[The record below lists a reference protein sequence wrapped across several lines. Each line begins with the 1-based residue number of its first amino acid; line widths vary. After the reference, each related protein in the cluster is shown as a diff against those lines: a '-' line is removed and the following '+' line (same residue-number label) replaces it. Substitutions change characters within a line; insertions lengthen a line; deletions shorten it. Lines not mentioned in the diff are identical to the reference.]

1 MAERKTNMSVDEV
14 LAVRD
19 SLLASLNER
28 MQNYDYW
35 VTLNTEQRWALTG
48 YRQDLLDIEK
58 QEGFPNILWPQP
70 PF

>member
-1 MAERKTNMSVDEV
+1 MAERKTYMSADEV

-35 VTLNTEQRWALTG
+35 ITLSTEQRWALTG
-48 YRQDLLDIEK
+48 YRQDLIDIEK
-58 QEGFPNILWPQP
+58 QEGFPNILWPQS

>member
-1 MAERKTNMSVDEV
+1 MAERKTYMSVDEV

>member
-1 MAERKTNMSVDEV
+1 MAERKTYMSADEV

-28 MQNYDYW
+28 MQNYNYW
-35 VTLNTEQRWALTG
+35 ITLSTEQRWALTG

>member
-1 MAERKTNMSVDEV
+1 MAERKTYMSVDEV

-19 SLLASLNER
+19 SLLASVNER
-28 MQNYDYW
+28 MQNYKYW
-35 VTLNTEQRWALTG
+35 ITLSTEQRWALTG
-48 YRQDLLDIEK
+48 YRQDLIDIEK

>member
-1 MAERKTNMSVDEV
+1 MAERKTYMSVDEV

-35 VTLNTEQRWALTG
+35 VTLSTEQRWALTG

>member
-1 MAERKTNMSVDEV
+1 MAERKTYMSADEV
-14 LAVRD
+14 LAIRD

-35 VTLNTEQRWALTG
+35 ITLSTEQRWALTG

>member
-14 LAVRD
+14 LAARD
-19 SLLASLNER
+19 SLLASVNER
-28 MQNYDYW
+28 MQNYKYW
-35 VTLNTEQRWALTG
+35 ITLSTEQRWALTG

>member
-1 MAERKTNMSVDEV
+1 MAERKTYMSADEV

-35 VTLNTEQRWALTG
+35 ITLSTEQRWALTG

>member
-1 MAERKTNMSVDEV
+1 MAERKTYMSADEV

-19 SLLASLNER
+19 SLLASVNER
-28 MQNYDYW
+28 MQNYKYW
-35 VTLNTEQRWALTG
+35 ITLSTEQRWALTG
-48 YRQDLLDIEK
+48 YRQDLIDIEK

>member
-14 LAVRD
+14 LAARD
-19 SLLASLNER
+19 SLLASVNER
-28 MQNYDYW
+28 MQNYKYW
-35 VTLNTEQRWALTG
+35 ITLSTEQRWALTG
-48 YRQDLLDIEK
+48 YRQDLIDIEK

>member
-1 MAERKTNMSVDEV
+1 MAERKTYQTADEV
-14 LAVRD
+14 IAIRD

-35 VTLNTEQRWALTG
+35 ITLSTEQRWALTG
-48 YRQDLLDIEK
+48 YRQDLIDIEK

>member
-1 MAERKTNMSVDEV
+1 MAERKTYQTADEV
-14 LAVRD
+14 IAIRD

-35 VTLNTEQRWALTG
+35 ITLSTEQRWALTA
-48 YRQDLLDIEK
+48 YRQDLIDIEK

>member
-1 MAERKTNMSVDEV
+1 MAERKTHQTADEV
-14 LAVRD
+14 ITIRD

-35 VTLNTEQRWALTG
+35 ITLSTEQRWALTG

-58 QEGFPNILWPQP
+58 QEGFPNILWPQS